1 MSELSEEEDALLA
14 KLLLNTDLV
23 SEENVAAVRDMQSNL
38 RDQDIKISIVDL
50 LLQRDLLSRSD
61 LNSLRS
67 LVEQETE
74 GGDAL
79 MPARFEYPFLT
90 QKEIAERAREEGVI
104 SDRTYE
110 RMREIQEQL
119 EEQGITKTGGEVL
132 VEQGFVQPE
141 ELQIEE
147 SSSEEGFMDRIEEG
161 EDLQE
166 SFTASQSTS
175 SESREGRGDPSRSR
189 SQVMTELD
197 RYVLEELVERG
208 RIDRAQIPDVV
219 EEARNRETDG
229 PGGSAVQD
237 ELRDRGILH
246 PTTEREV
253 LSAAMDRREQ
263 AQQWQN
269 RFGNAGPL
277 IVTGVLILCAA
288 GIIYAFYGSGDGQT
302 PSDTAATK
310 ATTTETSDEPAAT
323 SRRQTAGGEE
333 REPDREEQPESA
345 QQKTENLLTFEA
357 NVGRILAEQD
367 CQCVIEFE
375 GASVSQVSGRI
386 NEEGVMR
393 ISALSAAGA
402 GAYAP
407 GVYALI
413 CRINESPGSSLPA
426 VPSAF
431 VYPLEEYGPTDQP
444 HFEKFLNG
452 DLWTFVTV
460 AALPTSESKVEENRE
475 NFGRQLR
482 AALQEIVEQWESVK
496 PFLSDREPDHP
507 QLREEFRAL
516 YQNTRKLKKRLREFD
531 SYETFYFPAIRERVV
546 KLTDE
551 LAGAV
556 ARLMIKQREQQ
567 DMDIP
572 SDLRRIAGSGAGG
585 SMSAIRSLV
594 ETFQA
599 LRDRLPG
606 EDESSNPAQ
615 FLKPVV
621 REELRKLMQVEAVLR
636 YLSSHSDVQEQA
648 IQQNRE
654 MAPYYFLSF
663 YKYALAQI
671 SVRSVLLNNT
681 SKFSVFDDE
690 TGQSIDELSARMEGR
705 LGQVIRDLVGEFN
718 ITLSQKIPESNQFDG
733 NLKQQ
738 ITETFQ
744 RAGVEQA
751 VLEIEQ

>member
-161 EDLQE
+161 GDLPE

-208 RIDRAQIPDVV
+208 RIERAQIPDVV

-269 RFGNAGPL
+269 RFGNTGPL

-386 NEEGVMR
+386 NEKGVMR
-393 ISALSAAGA
+393 ISALSTAGA

-531 SYETFYFPAIRERVV
+531 SYETFYFPAIRERVLE
-546 KLTDE
+546 LTDE